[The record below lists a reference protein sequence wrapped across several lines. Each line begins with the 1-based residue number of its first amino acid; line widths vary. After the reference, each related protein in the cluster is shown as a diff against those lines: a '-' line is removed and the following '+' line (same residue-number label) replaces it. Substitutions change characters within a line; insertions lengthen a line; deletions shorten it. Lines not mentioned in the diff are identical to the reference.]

1 MDYSG
6 MTPFQTKRICVEPDE
21 VAPDGSAVRVLLDV
35 SGGLMA
41 VYELA
46 PAQVSTAV
54 ANRTIEEI
62 WYFLSGRGLMW
73 RCQGEREEVVPV
85 DAGVCVTITLGTQF
99 QVCSLADESLVAV
112 GVTIPPWPGKDEQVV
127 VQGPWQPTLP
137 KNDAFIARPARSDEC
152 V

>member
-1 MDYSG
+1 

-54 ANRTIEEI
+54 TNRTIEEI

-73 RCQGEREEVVPV
+73 RKQGGREETVPLEP
-85 DAGVCVTITLGTQF
+85 GVCITIPLGTHFQF
-99 QVCSLADESLVAV
+99 RSFADEPLVAV
-112 GVTIPPWPGKDEQVV
+112 GVTIPPWPDKGEQVAV
-127 VQGPWQPTLP
+127 HGAWKPTLP
-137 KNDAFIARPARSDEC
+137 DTPIG
-152 V
+152 